1 MNKQTKLDTLARAFP
16 FWDSLDD
23 GARESLAGSATATSY
38 KKDETLHDGA
48 SCTGVFI
55 VRSGRLRVYIL
66 SDEGKEITLYRLS
79 PGDMCMLSAS
89 CVLEAITFDVLVDA
103 EEESE
108 CLLIPGSVFASV
120 TERFPAAKIH
130 ALELAVERFSEV
142 MWVLQQVLFMSF
154 DRRLAV
160 FLLDEAANTGSDTIK
175 MTHEQIARHMGSA
188 REVVSRMLKY
198 FVSEGYVSASRAD
211 GIRILD
217 RESLRRLVS

>member
-1 MNKQTKLDTLARAFP
+1 MESKNYRNTLARAFP
-16 FWDSLDD
+16 FWDALDESD
-23 GARESLAGSATATSY
+23 REALAESATSVRY
-38 KKDETLHDGA
+38 KKGETLHDGA
-48 SCTGVFI
+48 SCTGVFL
-55 VRSGRLRVYIL
+55 VRAGCLRVYIL
-66 SDEGKEITLYRLS
+66 SDEGKEVTLYRLY

-142 MWVLQQVLFMSF
+142 MWVLQQILFMSL

-160 FLLDEAANTGSDTIK
+160 FLLDEAAKTGGDSVK

-217 RESLRRLVS
+217 REALRRLVS